1 MRNVQSDVAFFVGC
15 DSMDNNVETL
25 IEDNEIKHNNSADN
39 SNNSNGN
46 YHGNIINFSS
56 PAKILKDKRNKKTSR
71 FGSINNFDL
80 GHSESAQA
88 MSLLHHDATSTNT
101 IAESCSSSKKS
112 KHSSK
117 KDMIFSYQNV
127 NIAYKVFGGST
138 FLGLLLNYSF

>member
-117 KDMIFSYQNV
+117 KIMIFAYQNV
-127 NIAYKVFGGST
+127 NIKYLAVRLF
-138 FLGLLLNYSF
+138 

>member
-25 IEDNEIKHNNSADN
+25 IEENDTKHNNSVDN

-56 PAKILKDKRNKKTSR
+56 PTKLLKDKRNKKGSR

-117 KDMIFSYQNV
+117 KDIVFAYENV
-127 NIAYKVFGGST
+127 RLKYLDVRLFLNNLST
-138 FLGLLLNYSF
+138 ILLR